1 MCGGR
6 ETNFDSSDSIADMSL
21 ISEKI
26 TSEDIDALSYSVFVQ
41 YSAMMM
47 TQALGTAYNLYTLD
61 DANTILMLKTAQRYK
76 RARTAGTRAP
86 LTLY

>member
-6 ETNFDSSDSIADMSL
+6 KTNFDLSDPIADMSL
-21 ISEKI
+21 ISEKT

-47 TQALGTAYNLYTLD
+47 TQALGHRHCL
-61 DANTILMLKTAQRYK
+61 
-76 RARTAGTRAP
+76 
-86 LTLY
+86 